1 MLYNKYVGVMS
12 LMNATQIK
20 IEKSARIADIV
31 LKIARILGWIVIAC
45 LILLL
50 GAAAVIYGLVG
61 PEMLTNV
68 FNSENVTVLTNGGET
83 SFSASMIPG
92 IIALFSIISFV
103 YMGLFMAILIIAGK
117 IFSGIRKT
125 LLPFTEENT
134 NHLKTVAILI
144 AVISVVPA
152 FIEAIGEAIIGFS
165 LDMFTFSI
173 EGLVLAFVV
182 YSLAHIFEY
191 GLNLQEQADETL

>member
-1 MLYNKYVGVMS
+1 MVYNNYVGVMS

-20 IEKSARIADIV
+20 IEHSARVADIV
-31 LKIARILGWIVIAC
+31 LKIARILGWIIIAC
-45 LILLL
+45 MVLLL
-50 GAAAVIYGLVG
+50 GGAAVIYGLAGSELFTDV
-61 PEMLTNV
+61 LT
-68 FNSENVTVLTNGGET
+68 SEDVTVLTAGGET
-83 SFSASMIPG
+83 GLTVGMILG
-92 IIALFSIISFV
+92 IIALFSIVSFV
-103 YMGLFMAILIIAGK
+103 YMGLIMAILIVAGK

-134 NHLKTVAILI
+134 NHLKTIAILI

-165 LDMFTFSI
+165 MDMFTFSI

>member
-1 MLYNKYVGVMS
+1 MLCSKYVGVTS
-12 LMNATQIK
+12 LMNATQTK

-31 LKIARILGWIVIAC
+31 LKIARILGWIIIAC
-45 LILLL
+45 MILLL
-50 GAAAVIYGLVG
+50 GAAAVIYGIAG
-61 PEMLTNV
+61 PDLFSDV
-68 FNSENVTVLTNGGET
+68 FASENATVLSAGGESVLT
-83 SFSASMIPG
+83 VGMIPG
-92 IIALFSIISFV
+92 LIALFSIVSFV
-103 YMGLFMAILIIAGK
+103 YMGLLMAILIIAGR

-125 LLPFTEENT
+125 LLPFTEENAK
-134 NHLKTVAILI
+134 HLKTIAVLI

-165 LDMFTFSI
+165 MDMFYFSI

>member
-1 MLYNKYVGVMS
+1 MEYNKYVGVIS

-20 IEKSARIADIV
+20 IEHSARVADIV
-31 LKIARILGWIVIAC
+31 LKIARILGWIIIAC
-45 LILLL
+45 MVLLL
-50 GAAAVIYGLVG
+50 GGAAVIYGLAGSELFTDV
-61 PEMLTNV
+61 LT
-68 FNSENVTVLTNGGET
+68 SEDVTVLTAGGET
-83 SFSASMIPG
+83 GLTVGMIPG
-92 IIALFSIISFV
+92 IIALFSIVSFV
-103 YMGLFMAILIIAGK
+103 YMGLIMAILIVAGK

-134 NHLKTVAILI
+134 NHLKTIAILI

>member
-1 MLYNKYVGVMS
+1 MEYNKYVGVIS

-20 IEKSARIADIV
+20 IEHSARVADIV
-31 LKIARILGWIVIAC
+31 LKIARILGWIIIAC
-45 LILLL
+45 MVLLL
-50 GAAAVIYGLVG
+50 GGAAVIYGLAGSELFTDV
-61 PEMLTNV
+61 LT
-68 FNSENVTVLTNGGET
+68 SEDVTVLAAGGET
-83 SFSASMIPG
+83 GLTVGMIPG
-92 IIALFSIISFV
+92 IIALFSIVSFV
-103 YMGLFMAILIIAGK
+103 YMGLIMAILIVAGK

-134 NHLKTVAILI
+134 NHLKTIAILI

-152 FIEAIGEAIIGFS
+152 LIEAIGGAIIGFS
-165 LDMFTFSI
+165 MDMFTFSI